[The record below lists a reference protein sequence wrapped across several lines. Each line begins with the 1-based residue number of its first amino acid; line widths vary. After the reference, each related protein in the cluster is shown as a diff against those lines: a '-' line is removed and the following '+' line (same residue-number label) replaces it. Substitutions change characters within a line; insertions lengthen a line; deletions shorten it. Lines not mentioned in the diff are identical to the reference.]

1 MAPENRTRPDPI
13 AQVHVDPAAA
23 GSDRSAWW
31 IELSSDATVL
41 ELAALMHGLKRKVRA
56 EHIGA
61 GVFRVTA
68 DREHVKPPTAEELV
82 QIMTAG
88 FPYPIPAYVLRPGA
102 S

>member
-23 GSDRSAWW
+23 DGDTAAWW
-31 IELSSDATVL
+31 IEVSPDATVL

-56 EHIGA
+56 RHVGD
-61 GVFRVTA
+61 GVFRITA
-68 DREHVKPPTAEELV
+68 DREHVQPPTGEELM

-102 S
+102 A